1 MGDGLKDDSNA
12 IVAQTLRR
20 AMYLEAGEE
29 EWGQFESYLRDMYE
43 TIFSKIKEPVI
54 KSHSIE
60 NTSDWQNL
68 SDEKMSGF
76 VLYDIYCSKENVET
90 VFPYFES
97 DYKFED
103 TNPVEDTI
111 QIFHIAQFAD
121 GHERVFLDEG
131 ERWREVKFNSNEL
144 SEYRNL
150 KSSYAD
156 VLGIAPDRL
165 DRTLMRRGRL
175 EDPRII

>member
-1 MGDGLKDDSNA
+1 
-12 IVAQTLRR
+12 
-20 AMYLEAGEE
+20 
-29 EWGQFESYLRDMYE
+29 
-43 TIFSKIKEPVI
+43 
-54 KSHSIE
+54 
-60 NTSDWQNL
+60 
-68 SDEKMSGF
+68 MSGF